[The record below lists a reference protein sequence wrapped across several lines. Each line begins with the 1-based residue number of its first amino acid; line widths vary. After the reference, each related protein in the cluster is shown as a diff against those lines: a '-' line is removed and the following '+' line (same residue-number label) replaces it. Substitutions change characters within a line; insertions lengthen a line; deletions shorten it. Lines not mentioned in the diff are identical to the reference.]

1 MNEIKDAI
9 SILQQSLKQNKK
21 HPDLL
26 FRLGAF
32 LFLDKQIELSKKYLQ
47 QAYSI
52 KKEGVSELLLHMPVL
67 NVNKEFKLIIN
78 SLK

>member
-1 MNEIKDAI
+1 
-9 SILQQSLKQNKK
+9 
-21 HPDLL
+21 
-26 FRLGAF
+26 
-32 LFLDKQIELSKKYLQ
+32 LDKQIELSKKYLQ